1 MLRLLLT
8 SLLSAVALSA
18 PASAAASDTL
28 VAADPAAQQITALDG
43 TIVWVSGKF
52 GQQKLL
58 QRTAD
63 GTVSAVKGT
72 KQSRS
77 YPSIDLGRDADG
89 KLRLSYLRCDT
100 SSSCK
105 ALWNDLDGRR
115 ATFRGL
121 ALPGCTV
128 TTAPSQ
134 WRSRIAYGLYCSGS
148 KRNRERTGLYVKN
161 GSRAP
166 VHLPRPKDAVKFRVT
181 QIDSVDLRGTR
192 VAAVVADIYE
202 YSFSQTTAGKDM
214 RSFFAAASE
223 GESDASARGLAIESA
238 GTHWTLTDA
247 THTGDPAEAIVF
259 RQTGDCVQR
268 ERLITPAGSPEEFLA
283 TDVAVDRGRL
293 YLLVPGTGI
302 VTHTFTPDRCV

>member
-1 MLRLLLT
+1 MLRFLRHRCFPP
-8 SLLSAVALSA
+8 SLSARPRARPPPTRSS
-18 PASAAASDTL
+18 PPTPRRSRSPPSTGRSSGSAASS
-28 VAADPAAQQITALDG
+28 
-43 TIVWVSGKF
+43 VSRSS
-52 GQQKLL
+52 

-89 KLRLSYLRCDT
+89 KLRLAYLRCDT

-134 WRSRIAYGLYCSGS
+134 WRSRIAYGRYCSGS

-223 GESDASARGLAIESA
+223 GESARAHAAWRSRARGR
-238 GTHWTLTDA
+238 
-247 THTGDPAEAIVF
+247 TG
-259 RQTGDCVQR
+259 R
-268 ERLITPAGSPEEFLA
+268 
-283 TDVAVDRGRL
+283 
-293 YLLVPGTGI
+293 
-302 VTHTFTPDRCV
+302 